1 MKPKN
6 AENKGAYPE
15 FEGLN
20 LPEIDH
26 EILEFWKTNK
36 VFEAS
41 VDKTQ
46 DKKPFVFYEGP
57 PSANGMPGIHHVMA
71 RTVKDIFC
79 RYKTMQ
85 GYLVERKGGWDTHG
99 LPVELKVEQEL
110 GITKEDIGTKISV
123 DEYNQKCRET
133 VMRFKDVWDDLTR
146 KMGYWVDLE
155 NPYITFENDYIESV
169 WWVIRQLFEKGLMY
183 KGYTIQPYSPA
194 AGTGLS
200 SHELNQPGCYK
211 DVSDTSAVAQFRVK
225 KDEKSA
231 FLFDSDDE
239 DVCFIAWT
247 TTPWTLPSNTALGV
261 GKKITYVK
269 VKTENPYTQK
279 PVSVILAEDL
289 LGKWFPGW
297 SKKDSGEEEYLDLGE
312 GEVFNSTNGLSF
324 SFGNKKF
331 LGADLDG
338 IRYEQLLPYFQPEN
352 GDAFRVILG
361 DFVTTSDGTG
371 IVHLAPSFGA
381 DDKRVAED
389 NGIGS
394 LTLVDLQGK
403 FIEGVGEFSGR
414 YVKDYK
420 DDPDYRSVDID
431 ISIKLKEENKAFNVQ
446 KYKHNYPHCWRTDK
460 PIIYYPLDSWF
471 IKTTAVKDKL
481 IANNNK
487 INWKP
492 KSTGEGRFG
501 KWLEDLKD
509 WNLSRSRFWGIP
521 LPIWRTEDKEE
532 QICIGS
538 VAQLN
543 EEMQKAN
550 EQLGTKNQPLKDLHR
565 PYVDDIVLVSPSG
578 KPMKRELDVIDV
590 WFDSGSMPYAQN
602 GLQAPQP
609 PKVKFTDEN
618 NNKTHGDIFKSVS
631 QALKKQ
637 INLTEVEAKKVLWE
651 CLKDKKHGG
660 FHFKKDYKKDGILFD
675 FFCEKE
681 NLGIQINNG
690 QDLIEFSKMK
700 DSFLSLFGY
709 RVIRFK
715 NEEVIGD
722 IDAVLDKILFEINSF
737 RLLPRTNP
745 PQGDIGGFPAD
756 FIAEGVDQTRGW
768 FFTLHAI
775 ATMLFDSPAYKN
787 VIANGLVLDKNGQKM
802 SKRLNNAID
811 PFKTLSKYGADATRW
826 YMTVNAPPW
835 DNLKFDLK
843 GLEEV
848 QRKFFGT
855 LYNTYSF
862 FALYANLDHFQ
873 FKEEEV
879 PLENRQEIDRWIL
892 SVLNTLIKNVNA
904 AYEDYEPTKA
914 ARYIQEFLDDNLS
927 NWYVRLNRRRFW
939 KDDYTEDKI
948 TAYQT
953 LYVCLENIALL
964 SAPIA
969 PFFAEFLFQNL
980 NKTTGRLNASSV
992 HLAEMPKANE
1002 TAINQDLEE
1011 RMAMAQTISSLVLS
1025 LRKKEKLKVRQPL
1038 SKILIPILNPA
1049 EQEKIE
1055 KVESYILNE
1064 INVKEIEYITE
1075 DSGIIKKKIKANFKT
1090 LGPKFG
1096 KEVKQVVAAINN
1108 FTGKDI
1114 NEIEQQGN
1122 KTIILNE
1129 KEVKLTLEDVEITS
1143 DDIPGWLVAS
1153 ENNITVALDIT
1164 ISDALKAEGDAREF
1178 INKLQNLRKDNNL
1191 EVTDKILVKIM
1202 ADENFKSS
1210 LIQFKSYICTEILA
1224 SDIIE
1229 VTELTD
1235 FEEIE
1240 VNEANLKIQIIKN

>member
-6 AENKGAYPE
+6 AENKGTYPE

-20 LPEIDH
+20 LPEIDN

-46 DKKPFVFYEGP
+46 GKKPFVFYEGP

-231 FLFDSDDE
+231 FLFDSEDE

-247 TTPWTLPSNTALGV
+247 TTPWTLPSNTALAV
-261 GKKITYVK
+261 GKKIEYVK
-269 VKTENPYTQK
+269 VKTQNPYTEK
-279 PVSVILAEDL
+279 EVSVILAKEL
-289 LGKWFPGW
+289 LENWKLSKEAVVLKTLGK
-297 SKKDSGEEEYLDLGE
+297 DLE
-312 GEVFNSTNGLSF
+312 G
-324 SFGNKKF
+324 
-331 LGADLDG
+331 
-338 IRYEQLLPYFQPEN
+338 IQYEQLLPYFQPEN

-361 DFVTTSDGTG
+361 DFVTTADGTG

-403 FIEGVGEFSGR
+403 FIEGVEEFSGR
-414 YVKDYK
+414 YVKNYK
-420 DDPDYRSVDID
+420 DEADYRSVDID

-460 PIIYYPLDSWF
+460 AIIYYPLDSWF

-538 VAQLN
+538 VEQLN

-565 PYVDDIVLVSPSG
+565 PYVDDIVLVSSSG

-609 PKVKFTDEN
+609 PKGESEN
-618 NNKTHGDIFKSVS
+618 PKYQTARKSVYPLLKE
-631 QALKKQ
+631 LKKEKIDNETQ
-637 INLTEVEAKKVLWE
+637 AESILWE
-651 CLKDKKHGG
+651 YLKGKQLNGFKFRRQHVIDMFIVDFVCLKEMLVVEVDGAYHNKPETIENDQQRTEALNDLG
-660 FHFKKDYKKDGILFD
+660 F
-675 FFCEKE
+675 
-681 NLGIQINNG
+681 
-690 QDLIEFSKMK
+690 
-700 DSFLSLFGY
+700 

-745 PQGDIGGFPAD
+745 PQGEIGGFPAD

-775 ATMLFDSPAYKN
+775 ATMMFDSPAYKN

-835 DNLKFDLK
+835 DNLKFDLE
-843 GLEEV
+843 GVEEV
-848 QRKFFGT
+848 RRKFFGT

-862 FALYANLDHFQ
+862 FSLYANLDSFQ

-892 SVLNTLIKNVNA
+892 SVINTLIKNVTA

-980 NKTTGRLNASSV
+980 NKQTQRLKAFSV
-992 HLAEMPKANE
+992 HLAKMPKVNE
-1002 TAINQDLEE
+1002 TAINKDLEE

-1025 LRKKEKLKVRQPL
+1025 LRKKEKIKVRQPL
-1038 SKILIPILNPA
+1038 SKILIPILNLD

-1096 KEVKQVVAAINN
+1096 KEVKQVVIAINN

-1114 NEIEQQGN
+1114 NNIEQKGN
-1122 KTIILNE
+1122 KTIVLNG
-1129 KEVKLTLEDVEITS
+1129 KEIELTLEDVEISS

-1153 ENNITVALDIT
+1153 ENNITVALDIKLNE
-1164 ISDALKAEGDAREF
+1164 ALKAEGDAREF
-1178 INKLQNLRKDNNL
+1178 INKLQNLRKENNL

-1202 ADENFKSS
+1202 ADENFKSA

-1224 SDIIE
+1224 SDILE
-1229 VTELTD
+1229 ETNLTD

-1240 VNEANLKIQIIKN
+1240 VNEAKLKVQIVKN